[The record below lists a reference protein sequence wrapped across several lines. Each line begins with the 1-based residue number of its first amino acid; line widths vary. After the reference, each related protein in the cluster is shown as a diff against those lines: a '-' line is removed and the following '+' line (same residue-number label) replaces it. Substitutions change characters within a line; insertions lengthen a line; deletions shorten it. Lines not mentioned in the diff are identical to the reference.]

1 MEGTVSSVEESRR
14 RAQSPSLVPIKTSRG
29 EIPSRTIARV
39 RGPKADGAPSGSREG
54 RRTSGVWKGVGPRLT
69 DLFLRSQSD
78 ERLVTLA
85 QAGHERAFAVIVERY
100 RRELQAFARG
110 RNSDGRAEDIVQQAF
125 LGAFAAL
132 QSGADVG
139 HLRGWLYRIV
149 RNEAIKAQAS
159 TIHVPLD
166 DVAACGEPL
175 EDVVQRR
182 AIALSALSELNGLPS
197 RQREALVETALRG
210 SSRADVARTMGLS
223 EGAVRQLVHRARNA
237 VRTAVTGLTPYP
249 LAQLFAGS
257 GSGAASDASVAAGAA
272 SAGGVA
278 VKLGAV
284 LASGVVATGIATVQ
298 ISHSSHP
305 APPRAS
311 AAQLAT
317 KHRNGPALIAS
328 ATTDPVAADG
338 LRRGSDVGSGGPGG
352 RGDDRS
358 NRSGEANSGDGSS
371 RGPGRR
377 GPSGLSQNGS
387 GSAGRGGSGGG
398 SSARDGGAG
407 PDRGSAGT
415 GGGGDGHGS
424 ASGATEQGGDGD
436 RTRSGGSSGGPGPG
450 GPSQS
455 HDGGA
460 GSSGRGGG
468 SGETS
473 GGSGGSSGGSGKG
486 SGGSGDGSGG
496 SGDGSSGSSGGDRGP
511 DGATISTDGANNGG
525 DASTDVADTGGS
537 GGALSGSDGVS
548 ISSEGG
554 STGSGDST
562 GGETGS
568 TGSRGGSTSSR
579 GGSTGSQGGS
589 TGAGSA
595 TR

>member
-1 MEGTVSSVEESRR
+1 M
-14 RAQSPSLVPIKTSRG
+14 
-29 EIPSRTIARV
+29 
-39 RGPKADGAPSGSREG
+39 
-54 RRTSGVWKGVGPRLT
+54 GPRLT

-78 ERLVTLA
+78 ERLVSLA

-100 RRELQAFARG
+100 RGELQAFARG
-110 RNSDGRAEDIVQQAF
+110 RNADGRAEDIVQQAF

-132 QSGADVG
+132 QSGAEVG

-149 RNEAIKAQAS
+149 RNEAIKAQAF

-278 VKLGAV
+278 VKLGAL
-284 LASGVVATGIATVQ
+284 LASGVAAAGIATVQ

-311 AAQLAT
+311 AAQHAA
-317 KHRNGPALIAS
+317 KHRTGATLLAS
-328 ATTDPVAADG
+328 ATTDSAVADG
-338 LRRGSDVGSGGPGG
+338 LRRGSGVGSGGPGG

-371 RGPGRR
+371 RGSGRR
-377 GPSGLSQNGS
+377 GPSGQSHSGS
-387 GSAGRGGSGGG
+387 GSAGRGGPGGG
-398 SSARDGGAG
+398 SSSRDGGAG

-415 GGGGDGHGS
+415 GGGGASGDGHGS
-424 ASGATEQGGDGD
+424 ASGATEHGGDGD

-496 SGDGSSGSSGGDRGP
+496 SSDGSSGSSGGDHGS
-511 DGATISTDGANNGG
+511 DGATISTDGANTGG
-525 DASTDVADTGGS
+525 NASTDVADTGGG
-537 GGALSGSDGVS
+537 GGASSGSDGVS
-548 ISSEGG
+548 ISDEIG
-554 STGSGDST
+554 
-562 GGETGS
+562 
-568 TGSRGGSTSSR
+568 R
-579 GGSTGSQGGS
+579 
-589 TGAGSA
+589 AHV
-595 TR
+595 